1 MKPTKFYSHSS
12 IIKDYLR
19 NPKRIS
25 KCCTSI
31 EEYVRNSRADFE
43 SRYSNRRYPTRRH
56 HILELPKEKLKVKK
70 NCKGNPGQKNRMIAV
85 QGCWQIDVYKLSE
98 EGRHDFTISV
108 AAAYDDGRVY
118 RYSPELIQ
126 DDLCSRFGKGDYL
139 KWKELVLSD
148 IDSLRNLVTVVQQNI
163 NRVIPSVTCS
173 DRSARLCEQVGIPVE
188 RGIAFLFPDR
198 KGF

>member
-1 MKPTKFYSHSS
+1 M
-12 IIKDYLR
+12 
-19 NPKRIS
+19 
-25 KCCTSI
+25 
-31 EEYVRNSRADFE
+31 EEYVRYGRADFD
-43 SRYSNRRYPTRRH
+43 SKYSNCCYQTQRH
-56 HILELPKEKLKVKK
+56 HILELPNEKLMVKK
-70 NCKGNPGQKNRMIAV
+70 NCKAYPGQKNRMTAV
-85 QGCWQIDVYKLSE
+85 QGCWRIDVYKLVN
-98 EGRHDFTISV
+98 EGRYDYTISV
-108 AAAYDDGRVY
+108 AAAHNDKYVY
-118 RYSPELIQ
+118 RFSPELIE